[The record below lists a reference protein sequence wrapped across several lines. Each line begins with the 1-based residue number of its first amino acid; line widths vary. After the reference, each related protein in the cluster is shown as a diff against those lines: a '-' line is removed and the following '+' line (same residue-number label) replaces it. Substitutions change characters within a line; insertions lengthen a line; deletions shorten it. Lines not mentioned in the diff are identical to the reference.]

1 MNAAKRGLINTT
13 EITIIFTSR
22 WEFVQNAKENHM
34 YCKECNDKMKQR
46 VKKYYIKKSGV
57 ISNA

>member
-22 WEFVQNAKENHM
+22 WEFVQNAKDDQHWKIM
-34 YCKECNDKMKQR
+34 CIAK
-46 VKKYYIKKSGV
+46 
-57 ISNA
+57 NAMIR